1 MAQLTVNEA
10 AVGGFSHKFAFDYVD
25 LQRTGFLS
33 TLGAANQKIIGELPA
48 GGIITDAVLS
58 QVVDPAGTTD
68 LTIDFGWTAADP
80 DELLDNGDVD
90 GATQILYNTGDAF
103 AQSTTGATLP
113 IKGASNN
120 TTSAVDLYLEFNGTH
135 ANLTAGSWVL
145 AWRQLNPPTS

>member
-10 AVGGFSHKFAFDYVD
+10 AAGGFTHKFAFDYLD

-58 QVVDPAGTTD
+58 QVVDPSGATD
-68 LTIDFGWTAADP
+68 LTIDFGTTDTDP
-80 DELLDNGDVD
+80 DEFLDNGDVD
-90 GATQILYNTGDAF
+90 AATQVIYNTGDAF
-103 AQSTTGATLP
+103 AQSTTGATLQ
-113 IKGASNN
+113 IKGAANN
-120 TTSAVDLYLEFNGTH
+120 TTSAKSLYLEFNGTH